1 MFDFLKYN
9 IRDKEVIPMTK
20 SRTAELKDRLRDAL
34 ETRQMRAV
42 DLTEKTGVP
51 KSAVSF
57 YLAGKSQPKADR
69 LYKIAQA
76 LDVSETWL
84 LGYDV
89 PMARTADQKKNDQL
103 AKLIVKMR
111 NDVNFYNTVAA
122 LAELNEK
129 QHQAVDQL
137 ISAFNE

>member
-1 MFDFLKYN
+1 
-9 IRDKEVIPMTK
+9 MTK
-20 SRTAELKDRLRDAL
+20 TRMAELKDRLKEAL
-34 ETRQMRAV
+34 DVRQMRAV

-57 YLAGKSQPKADR
+57 YLAGKSKPKADR

-89 PMARTADQKKNDQL
+89 PMARTSDQKKNDEL
-103 AKLIVKMR
+103 AKLVVKMR
-111 NDVNFYNTVAA
+111 ADSDFYNIVLKLSTLSDKQYQTV
-122 LAELNEK
+122 K
-129 QHQAVDQL
+129 QL
-137 ISAFNE
+137 IAAFDE